1 MRWSWCSHC
10 AKLYRFHW
18 FGGLPIVIWTRR
30 HAARAIPQNN
40 ILLSRERLFV
50 LECVHSLHFFRLVR
64 VRWKNL
70 LPLCKQMRRFISVPF
85 RREIDGFIQSAAGA
99 IIVVHQLCA
108 ARSTFL
114 HSTEMRMRYIMH
126 CARWPRV
133 LWSPNAV
140 GLDFV
145 CLPLS
150 SGAVWPAMHYWD
162 LSPLRSAHQ
171 IHHNAADSSTGIT
184 IRSDC
189 LRGFYPCMQLA
200 RPHSSVKGRTIKLM
214 KC

>member
-1 MRWSWCSHC
+1 MQPLCQIISISLIRGASHC
-10 AKLYRFHW
+10 NTNA
-18 FGGLPIVIWTRR
+18 
-30 HAARAIPQNN
+30 
-40 ILLSRERLFV
+40 
-50 LECVHSLHFFRLVR
+50 
-64 VRWKNL
+64 
-70 LPLCKQMRRFISVPF
+70 
-85 RREIDGFIQSAAGA
+85 
-99 IIVVHQLCA
+99 A
-108 ARSTFL
+108 ARSSPYHKIIFYYHESLFL
-114 HSTEMRMRYIMH
+114 CSSACILSIFFDWCVCAGRICSHFVNKWDVSSAFHSDERLMDSYRVRPALLLWCIN
-126 CARWPRV
+126 CARRAESISPFNRDENALYYALRV

-189 LRGFYPCMQLA
+189 LRGFYPCVRLA